1 VLFQFLYVWRQPER
15 APRRVIGLIVFRV
28 HRLKLLD
35 QKKEFRPYRAA
46 IKECLSWRTYS
57 AFYLRL
63 FATERKQ
70 QRYPNFMTFRVPT
83 SIGPFSRVANARVKS
98 VL

>member
-1 VLFQFLYVWRQPER
+1 VS
-15 APRRVIGLIVFRV
+15 IVR
-28 HRLKLLD
+28 LLD

-63 FATERKQ
+63 FATEQKER
-70 QRYPNFMTFRVPT
+70 RYPNFMPFGAPT
-83 SIGPFSRVANARVKS
+83 SIGAFPAWQTPD
-98 VL
+98 